1 MKRISL
7 LLLSIAVLA
16 GCDNDKLTT
25 DIKPYAFL
33 PETEIFVQGQQL
45 VADLST
51 KAYYKWPQAH
61 LNEGWEAARFTIRVD
76 GKVQDFTNKNPGDYY
91 GRSGNIDKSN
101 NRGKV
106 ACSFPYGHYNDRDL
120 DYYKRD
126 KKTGENIGWFR
137 YAYDPKGLRTQ
148 LAILEAP
155 SVVEIL
161 GDLVDDLNTEINNNR
176 NVANNQKKLNNI
188 NAILEKGADYLDSH
202 IAWYVVKEVGFQY
215 GWHVNGVLTDT
226 VVADFKIDPTVKI
239 PDNVE
244 IDIHQQEHY
253 DWDEIKTSI
262 HIRNACDSITINL
275 PLSYENIIEQDDFD
289 IRIFEYYY
297 TEDTVITH
305 KVIHDENGIT
315 IKINNIPAS
324 MIARLKSL
332 YGDGITVEIHSYC
345 KNSDYWE
352 ELKNSCVVKTGKP
365 CQINGQITSAFH
377 PDEKVEISIKD
388 PTNHSKI

>member
-7 LLLSIAVLA
+7 LLLIIVVFAA
-16 GCDNDKLTT
+16 CDNDKLTT
-25 DIKPYAFL
+25 DVKPNTFL

-51 KAYYKWPQAH
+51 KAYYKWPEAH
-61 LNEGWEAARFTIRVD
+61 LNEGWEAARFTIRAD
-76 GKVQDFTNKNPGDYY
+76 GKIQDFTNKNAGDYY
-91 GRSGNIDKSN
+91 GRSGSAKTAR

-106 ACSFPYGHYNDRDL
+106 SSLYPYGHYNDRDL

-126 KKTGENIGWFR
+126 KKTGDNIGWFR
-137 YAYDPKGLRTQ
+137 YAYDDKGLKTQ

-155 SVVEIL
+155 SVDSIL
-161 GDLVDDLNTEINNNR
+161 IDIKEDLTNDINNGK
-176 NVANNQKKLNNI
+176 NVSANTKKLNQI
-188 NAILEKGADYLDSH
+188 NGWLDKGADYLNSH
-202 IAWYVVKEVGFQY
+202 VLWYVVKEVGMQY
-215 GWHVNGVLTDT
+215 GWHVNGVITEQEVPDYRL
-226 VVADFKIDPTVKI
+226 DPAQKI

-377 PDEKVEISIKD
+377 PGEKVEISIKD

>member
-7 LLLSIAVLA
+7 LLLIIVVFAA
-16 GCDNDKLTT
+16 CDNDKLTT
-25 DIKPYAFL
+25 DVKPNTFL

-51 KAYYKWPQAH
+51 KAYYKWPEAH
-61 LNEGWEAARFTIRVD
+61 LNEGWEAARFTIRAD
-76 GKVQDFTNKNPGDYY
+76 GKIQDFTNKNAGDYY
-91 GRSGNIDKSN
+91 GRSGSAKTAR

-106 ACSFPYGHYNDRDL
+106 SSLYPYGHYNDRDL

-126 KKTGENIGWFR
+126 KKTGDNIGWFR
-137 YAYDPKGLRTQ
+137 YAYDDKGLKTQ

-155 SVVEIL
+155 SVDSIL
-161 GDLVDDLNTEINNNR
+161 IDIKEDLTNDINNGK
-176 NVANNQKKLNNI
+176 NVSANTKKLNQI
-188 NAILEKGADYLDSH
+188 NGWLYKGADYLNSH
-202 IAWYVVKEVGFQY
+202 VLWYVVKEVGMQY
-215 GWHVNGVLTDT
+215 GWHVNGVITEQEVPDYRL
-226 VVADFKIDPTVKI
+226 DPAQKI

-365 CQINGQITSAFH
+365 CQINGQITSAFR
-377 PDEKVEISIKD
+377 PGEKVEISIKD

>member
-7 LLLSIAVLA
+7 LLLIIVVFAA
-16 GCDNDKLTT
+16 CDNDKLTT
-25 DIKPYAFL
+25 DVKPNTFL

-51 KAYYKWPQAH
+51 KAYYKWPEAH
-61 LNEGWEAARFTIRVD
+61 LNEGWEAARFTIRAD
-76 GKVQDFTNKNPGDYY
+76 GKIQDFTNKNAGDYY
-91 GRSGNIDKSN
+91 GRSGSAKTAR

-106 ACSFPYGHYNDRDL
+106 SSLYPYGHYNDRDL

-126 KKTGENIGWFR
+126 KKTGDNIGWFR
-137 YAYDPKGLRTQ
+137 YAYDDKGLKTQ

-155 SVVEIL
+155 SVDSIL
-161 GDLVDDLNTEINNNR
+161 IDIKEDLTNDINNGK
-176 NVANNQKKLNNI
+176 NVSANTKKLNQI
-188 NAILEKGADYLDSH
+188 NGWLDKGADYLNSH
-202 IAWYVVKEVGFQY
+202 VLWYVVKEVGMQY
-215 GWHVNGVLTDT
+215 GWHVNGVITEQEVPDYRL
-226 VVADFKIDPTVKI
+226 DPAQKI

-275 PLSYENIIEQDDFD
+275 PLSYDNIIEQDDFD

-365 CQINGQITSAFH
+365 CQINGQITSAFR
-377 PDEKVEISIKD
+377 PGEKVEISIKD

>member
-1 MKRISL
+1 M
-7 LLLSIAVLA
+7 
-16 GCDNDKLTT
+16 
-25 DIKPYAFL
+25 
-33 PETEIFVQGQQL
+33 
-45 VADLST
+45 
-51 KAYYKWPQAH
+51 
-61 LNEGWEAARFTIRVD
+61 
-76 GKVQDFTNKNPGDYY
+76 
-91 GRSGNIDKSN
+91 
-101 NRGKV
+101 
-106 ACSFPYGHYNDRDL
+106 
-120 DYYKRD
+120 
-126 KKTGENIGWFR
+126 
-137 YAYDPKGLRTQ
+137 
-148 LAILEAP
+148 
-155 SVVEIL
+155 
-161 GDLVDDLNTEINNNR
+161 
-176 NVANNQKKLNNI
+176 
-188 NAILEKGADYLDSH
+188 
-202 IAWYVVKEVGFQY
+202 
-215 GWHVNGVLTDT
+215 TDT
-226 VVADFKIDPTVKI
+226 VVADFKIDPSVKI

>member
-7 LLLSIAVLA
+7 LLLIIVVFAA
-16 GCDNDKLTT
+16 CDNDKLTT
-25 DIKPYAFL
+25 DVKPNTFL

-51 KAYYKWPQAH
+51 KAYYKWPEAH
-61 LNEGWEAARFTIRVD
+61 LNEGWEAARFTIRAD
-76 GKVQDFTNKNPGDYY
+76 GKIQDFTNKNAGDYY
-91 GRSGNIDKSN
+91 GRSGSAKTAR

-106 ACSFPYGHYNDRDL
+106 SSLYPYGHYNDRDL

-126 KKTGENIGWFR
+126 KKTGDNIGWFR
-137 YAYDPKGLRTQ
+137 YAYDDKGLKTQ

-155 SVVEIL
+155 SVDSIL
-161 GDLVDDLNTEINNNR
+161 IDIKEDLTNDINNGK
-176 NVANNQKKLNNI
+176 NVSANTKKLNQI
-188 NAILEKGADYLDSH
+188 NGWLDKGADYLNSH
-202 IAWYVVKEVGFQY
+202 VLWYVVKEVGMQY
-215 GWHVNGVLTDT
+215 GWHVNGVITEQEVPDYRL
-226 VVADFKIDPTVKI
+226 DPAQKI

-365 CQINGQITSAFH
+365 CQINGQITSAFR
-377 PDEKVEISIKD
+377 PGEKVEISIKD

>member
-1 MKRISL
+1 M
-7 LLLSIAVLA
+7 
-16 GCDNDKLTT
+16 
-25 DIKPYAFL
+25 
-33 PETEIFVQGQQL
+33 
-45 VADLST
+45 
-51 KAYYKWPQAH
+51 
-61 LNEGWEAARFTIRVD
+61 
-76 GKVQDFTNKNPGDYY
+76 
-91 GRSGNIDKSN
+91 
-101 NRGKV
+101 
-106 ACSFPYGHYNDRDL
+106 
-120 DYYKRD
+120 
-126 KKTGENIGWFR
+126 
-137 YAYDPKGLRTQ
+137 
-148 LAILEAP
+148 
-155 SVVEIL
+155 
-161 GDLVDDLNTEINNNR
+161 
-176 NVANNQKKLNNI
+176 
-188 NAILEKGADYLDSH
+188 
-202 IAWYVVKEVGFQY
+202 QY
-215 GWHVNGVLTDT
+215 GWHVNGVITEQEVPDYRL
-226 VVADFKIDPTVKI
+226 DPAQKI

-365 CQINGQITSAFH
+365 CQINGQITSAFR
-377 PDEKVEISIKD
+377 PGEKVEISIKD